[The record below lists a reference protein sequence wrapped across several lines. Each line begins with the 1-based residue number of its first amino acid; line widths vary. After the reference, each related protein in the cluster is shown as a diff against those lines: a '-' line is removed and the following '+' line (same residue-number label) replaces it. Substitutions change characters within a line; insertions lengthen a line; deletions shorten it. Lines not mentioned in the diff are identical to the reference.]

1 MTLRFLLIWTVL
13 MFSKRSAV
21 PLKYFPLTLQ
31 PLGGIMVRQDFPVEQ
46 RVNLGQN
53 IGVCFSCN

>member
-1 MTLRFLLIWTVL
+1 
-13 MFSKRSAV
+13 MFSKRSTV
-21 PLKYFPLTLQ
+21 PLKYFALTSQ